1 VEQQLPPPPFD
12 PNDQLTAA
20 IQLERNIL
28 SCILHDG
35 TLIDEA
41 MASLRREM
49 FGHPYHRVLFRWF
62 CEMRTEGAELE
73 PTSIFAKYE
82 KHMDKV
88 GGVMYVAKLATEELA
103 NYKLFP
109 QHIQTMIEGYTRNNA
124 LKLME
129 EFRPRFEDPSSGSLE
144 VLLDEFERMS
154 LEIRPKKTKQQA
166 GVNNVIEW
174 FERFVM
180 KTQDLTLA
188 FGLRTGWTDIDRMT
202 LGFQRTDFIIV
213 GARTSMGKSAFAIE
227 VALRVSSF
235 GYKVAIFSLEMT
247 IDQIYNRMLANL
259 AMVSM
264 QAMRVGNV
272 QQIQIDSISSHLN
285 TVSKIHIDDERGATA
300 EYILSEMR
308 RMKRQEGLDLVIIDY
323 LQDVKEPAEKNDNTG
338 SALHRV
344 AQKIRAGAKECDC
357 VVIGLSQVKQEV
369 DSRNNKR
376 PFTSDL
382 AGSAGLANV
391 ADGVIMLYRDEYYN
405 PDTPDRGVIEVNVA
419 KQRNGPTGL
428 IKMKYE
434 KSYQRITGKGDD
446 PYGVQQESLALV

>member
-1 VEQQLPPPPFD
+1 VEQEHPLPYD

-41 MASLRREM
+41 MTSLRKEM

-62 CEMRTEGAELE
+62 CELSADRLE
-73 PTSIFAKYE
+73 IEATNIFTRYE
-82 KHMDKV
+82 KHMEKI
-88 GGVMYVAKLATEELA
+88 GGITYLTGLAGDTLA
-103 NYKLFP
+103 NFKLFP
-109 QHIQTMIEGYTRNNA
+109 EHIQTMVEGYARNRA
-124 LKLME
+124 LKLMQ
-129 EFRPRFEDPSSGSLE
+129 EFQPRFEDMSSGSFE
-144 VLLDEFERMS
+144 VLLDEFERLS
-154 LEIRPKKTKQQA
+154 LEIRPQKSKQQT
-166 GVNNVIEW
+166 GVTSVVNW
-174 FERFVM
+174 FERFVL
-180 KTQDLTLA
+180 KTQDSTLA
-188 FGLRTGWTDIDRMT
+188 FGLRTGWSDLDRMT
-202 LGFQRTDFIIV
+202 LGFQRTDFIVV

-247 IDQIYNRMLANL
+247 IEQIYNRMMANL

-272 QQIQIDSISSHLN
+272 QPVQIESISSHLN
-285 TVSKIHIDDERGATA
+285 AVSKIHIDDERGATA

-338 SALHRV
+338 SALHRI

-357 VVIGLSQVKQEV
+357 VVIGLSQLKQEV
-369 DSRNNKR
+369 DTRNNKR

-391 ADGVIMLYRDEYYN
+391 ADGIILLYRDEYYN
-405 PDTPDRGVIEVNVA
+405 PDTPDKGIIEVNVA

-428 IKMKYE
+428 IRMKYD

-446 PYGVQQESLALV
+446 PYGVHQESLALV